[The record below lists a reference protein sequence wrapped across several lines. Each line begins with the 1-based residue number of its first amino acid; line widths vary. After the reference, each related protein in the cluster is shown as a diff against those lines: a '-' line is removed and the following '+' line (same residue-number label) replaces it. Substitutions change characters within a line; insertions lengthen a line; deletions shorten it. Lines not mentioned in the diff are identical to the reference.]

1 MRPCY
6 VNKFMNRKKNIEME
20 DEIPVETIA
29 ETENYTVWISEEP
42 DGEIAYHVELGA
54 VTLHFFREEWQ
65 ELRKLITEAIKADD
79 EA

>member
-1 MRPCY
+1 
-6 VNKFMNRKKNIEME
+6 ME

-54 VTLHFFREEWQ
+54 VTLHFFKEEWR
-65 ELRKLITEAIKADD
+65 ELRQLLTEAIKADD

>member
-1 MRPCY
+1 
-6 VNKFMNRKKNIEME
+6 MNRKKNIEME

>member
-1 MRPCY
+1 
-6 VNKFMNRKKNIEME
+6 ME

>member
-1 MRPCY
+1 
-6 VNKFMNRKKNIEME
+6 ME

-54 VTLHFFREEWQ
+54 VTLHFFKEEWQ
-65 ELRKLITEAIKADD
+65 ELRKLITDAIKADD